1 MSDSGSLTSITGYNE
16 NRALFD
22 PQSFN
27 PEIHVRL
34 LESNKRCEELMG
46 KLEQQQI
53 DFAKAMS
60 GARSPSITL
69 PVTSTLITSNEPLKM
84 DSNNSKQ
91 LDRMLRFMP
100 TFNGKTD
107 ENYDS
112 YVIGVRQ
119 TLDIG
124 MLMTVLKG

>member
-1 MSDSGSLTSITGYNE
+1 
-16 NRALFD
+16 
-22 PQSFN
+22 
-27 PEIHVRL
+27 
-34 LESNKRCEELMG
+34 MG

-69 PVTSTLITSNEPLKM
+69 PVTSTLITSNQPLII

-91 LDRMLRFMP
+91 LDRLLRFMP

-119 TLDIG
+119 TLEIG

>member
-1 MSDSGSLTSITGYNE
+1 
-16 NRALFD
+16 
-22 PQSFN
+22 
-27 PEIHVRL
+27 
-34 LESNKRCEELMG
+34 MG

-69 PVTSTLITSNEPLKM
+69 PVTSTLITSNQPLKM
-84 DSNNSKQ
+84 DSNHSKQ

-100 TFNGKTD
+100 TFNGKAD

-112 YVIGVRQ
+112 YPIGVRQ
-119 TLDIG
+119 TLEIG

>member
-1 MSDSGSLTSITGYNE
+1 
-16 NRALFD
+16 
-22 PQSFN
+22 
-27 PEIHVRL
+27 
-34 LESNKRCEELMG
+34 MG

-60 GARSPSITL
+60 GARSFSIAL

-91 LDRMLRFMP
+91 LDRMLRLMP
-100 TFNGKTD
+100 TFNGKAD

-119 TLDIG
+119 TLEIG